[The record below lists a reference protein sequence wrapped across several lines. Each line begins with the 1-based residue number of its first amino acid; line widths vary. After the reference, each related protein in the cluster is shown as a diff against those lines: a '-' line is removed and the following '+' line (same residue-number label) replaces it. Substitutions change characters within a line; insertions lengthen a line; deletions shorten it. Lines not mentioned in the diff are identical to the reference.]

1 MSRRS
6 KLLAIVLF
14 VPIAMALIQGCG
26 KSEESYVTPAEGKGK
41 PGTANTTDSKTA
53 TAE

>member
-6 KLLAIVLF
+6 KLLAIVLL
-14 VPIAMALIQGCG
+14 VPIVTVLFQGCS

-41 PGTANTTDSKTA
+41 PGSTDTSQSKTA
-53 TAE
+53 STE